1 MADTHR
7 KGVLQRALGRGYYP
21 HQLSWL
27 IDNPLRRLVIGPRQF
42 ANRLP
47 LTPSSRVLEIGPG
60 SGYFSVELARA
71 VSAGQLVLLD
81 LQPEMLDKA
90 RRKLRAFSNVGYA
103 ASDAAR
109 SIPYPDGHFDV
120 ITMVAVLGEIPD
132 REGCLR
138 EVSRV
143 LQSGGVLAIHE
154 HIPDPDRIPLPE
166 LRALLEQAGFRLTR
180 RLGPGW
186 NFTAFFERQKA

>member
-1 MADTHR
+1 MMADNNR

-42 ANRLP
+42 ANRLR

-71 VSAGQLVLLD
+71 VPEGQLVLLD

-90 RRKLRAFSNVGYA
+90 RKKLRAFLNVGYA
-103 ASDAAR
+103 ASDAAK
-109 SIPYPDGHFDV
+109 SIPYPDQHFDV

-138 EVSRV
+138 EVFRV
-143 LQSGGVLAIHE
+143 LTSGGVLAIHE
-154 HIPDPDRIPLPE
+154 HIPDPDRIRFPE
-166 LRALLEQAGFRLTR
+166 LCVLLEQAGFCLTR
-180 RLGPGW
+180 RLGPNW
-186 NFTAFFERQKA
+186 NFTALFERP